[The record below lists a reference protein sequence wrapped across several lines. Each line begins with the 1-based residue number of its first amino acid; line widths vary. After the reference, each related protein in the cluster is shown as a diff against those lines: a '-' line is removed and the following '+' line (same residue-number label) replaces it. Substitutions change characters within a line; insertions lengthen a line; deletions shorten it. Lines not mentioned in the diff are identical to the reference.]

1 MNAEQWLNA
10 YASKLGT
17 APPTEDELETLLAL
31 AGVAAHSSERKA
43 APIACWLAAR
53 AGVEPEQAMRLAK
66 ELTDG

>member
-17 APPTEDELETLLAL
+17 APPTEAELETLLAL

-43 APIACWLAAR
+43 APIACWLAAHG
-53 AGVEPEQAMRLAK
+53 GVEPEVALRLAQ
-66 ELTDG
+66 ELADG